1 MIMNLNDL
9 SITKMI
15 SIRVVTGVLF
25 MAMIMDFQRDM
36 NKDTQMQRRIKEN
49 SIQWGA
55 ILNFFKE
62 ASLDHQFKLKSC
74 RGNHSQS
81 LQIILEYPSNIK
93 VSIKIF

>member
-1 MIMNLNDL
+1 MDVVMIMNLNDL

-49 SIQWGA
+49 SIQWSA
-55 ILNFFKE
+55 M
-62 ASLDHQFKLKSC
+62 
-74 RGNHSQS
+74 
-81 LQIILEYPSNIK
+81 
-93 VSIKIF
+93 

>member
-15 SIRVVTGVLF
+15 SIRVVTGVLI

-36 NKDTQMQRRIKEN
+36 NKDTQMQRRVKEN

-55 ILNFFKE
+55 M
-62 ASLDHQFKLKSC
+62 
-74 RGNHSQS
+74 
-81 LQIILEYPSNIK
+81 
-93 VSIKIF
+93 